1 MIQSQPKNSQS
12 LVTRLKPVLANRDAA
27 SEQGSCGIRKK
38 LLTGGE
44 QRHFAVSQVVI
55 QNARPHF
62 HRSTWELYI
71 VQKGNGLLELDGV
84 PFEISEGDVIDAD
97 QLPLVLPIEAEPPT
111 TDFPESLDVD
121 VLETWA
127 IRKSLVKTNGNV
139 SQAARLLGISE
150 RTLRNKLNSPTAA

>member
-12 LVTRLKPVLANRDAA
+12 LVARLKPVLANRDAA

-84 PFEISEGDVIDAD
+84 PFEISEGDVIEIPPNVVHKAIP
-97 QLPLVLPIEAEPPT
+97 LPALTVLVVMSPQNAE
-111 TDFPESLDVD
+111 DVD
-121 VLETWA
+121 VEYF
-127 IRKSLVKTNGNV
+127 
-139 SQAARLLGISE
+139 
-150 RTLRNKLNSPTAA
+150 

>member
-84 PFEISEGDVIDAD
+84 PFEISEGDVIEIPPIVVHKAIP
-97 QLPLVLPIEAEPPT
+97 LPALTVLVVMSPQNAE
-111 TDFPESLDVD
+111 DVD
-121 VLETWA
+121 VEYF
-127 IRKSLVKTNGNV
+127 
-139 SQAARLLGISE
+139 
-150 RTLRNKLNSPTAA
+150 